1 MRKLILLVNMI
12 QIFICYQWIETLTC
26 YLHFEEFEIELKS
39 VVPSRPKVRD
49 DH

>member
-1 MRKLILLVNMI
+1 MLLVVMT
-12 QIFICYQWIETLTC
+12 QISPGPICHQWIETLTC